1 MDQRVSIRR
10 SDLLV
15 MLNNMKGG
23 TDQQLAATQSML
35 QTFVDQSDIQ
45 AALELLEKN
54 GFGCHKKGHKKHH
67 HKKHKHHKKDDSSS
81 SESSSDDETDYY
93 ARD

>member
-23 TDQQLAATQSML
+23 TDQQLAATQAML

-54 GFGCHKKGHKKHH
+54 GFGCHKKGHKKRH
-67 HKKHKHHKKDDSSS
+67 HKKHHKKDDSS
-81 SESSSDDETDYY
+81 SESSSDDETDYF